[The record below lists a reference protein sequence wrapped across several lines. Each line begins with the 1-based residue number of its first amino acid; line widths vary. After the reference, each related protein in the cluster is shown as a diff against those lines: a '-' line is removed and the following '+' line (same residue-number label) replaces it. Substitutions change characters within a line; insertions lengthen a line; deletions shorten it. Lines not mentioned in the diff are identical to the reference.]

1 MEIVL
6 TELSR
11 YIIVVLMAIYT
22 YWGFMVFAA
31 KKKKRK
37 RICRRQKMIIYMFH
51 FLGHAIIY
59 LNQEDVTVLGLYGC
73 ELAFLIVSSII
84 YRKIYQRDN
93 LPILNHMYMFFAISM
108 VMLARLNVAS
118 AKRQFAYMIGGM
130 VICMALP
137 WILEH
142 FKQLQKEGWFYAV
155 LGLIL
160 LLVVLCFGA
169 SKYGAKNWLNVG
181 PISIQPSEFV
191 KLLFVV
197 AFASILS
204 NETLDFRNIVKI
216 SIMAAAFVLVLV
228 LEKDLGAALIFFM
241 CYLFMLFVA
250 TGSWAYLFEGIL
262 GGSFAAVA
270 AYFLF
275 SHVRTRVT
283 AWKDPWSTIDN
294 QGYQV
299 AQSLFA
305 IGTGGWFGMG
315 LTQGLPTSIPIRESD
330 FIFAAISEEL
340 GTFFAIC
347 MILLYL
353 CCFIWFINISAKV
366 KNTFYKLTALG
377 FSVII
382 MFQSFLTLG
391 GVTKFIPSTG
401 VTLPLVSYGGSSM
414 ISMIIMF
421 CAIESIN
428 VISGKEAADSAEEEK
443 EGVPAGK

>member
-6 TELSR
+6 IELSR

-73 ELAFLIVSSII
+73 ELAFFIVSSII
-84 YRKIYQRDN
+84 YKKIYQRDN

-118 AKRQFAYMIGGM
+118 AKSQFVYMIAGM
-130 VICMALP
+130 VVCMALP
-137 WILEH
+137 WILGH

-160 LLVVLCFGA
+160 LLIVLCFGT
-169 SKYGAKNWLNVG
+169 SKNGAKNWLNVG
-181 PISIQPSEFV
+181 PIRIQPSEFV

-204 NETLDFRNIVKI
+204 NETLHFRNVVKI
-216 SIMAAAFVLVLV
+216 SVMAAAFVLVLV

-262 GGSFAAVA
+262 SGSCAAVV

-340 GTFFAIC
+340 GIFFAIC

-353 CCFIWFINISAKV
+353 CCFIWFINISAKI

-428 VISGKEAADSAEEEK
+428 VISGKEAANSADEEK
-443 EGVPAGK
+443 EGISAEK